1 MNGDPRS
8 AALESLRGAH
18 AAVVARL
25 PGGERWR
32 TRRAESLAR
41 LLARGLPTARDE
53 SWRYADLR
61 RITDGAVAA
70 PAAGGEGAVPAL
82 PDALATGATTLV
94 LTDGVWQHTGTALP
108 QGLAVLRLADALE
121 RSGSAE
127 RLRQP
132 GDDAADRLA
141 LLADAYTANG
151 VVIRADRSTST
162 SATTLHLV
170 HLATAGAITHSRLC
184 IELEAGAALTLVE
197 HRVGAG
203 GRDGFANLVVDVRID
218 RDASLRHV
226 RVLDGAAGDCRVD
239 TVTVAVAG
247 AGRYE
252 HHGFELGGS
261 VCRSGLTVDLDGP
274 GAATGVHGLALVDG
288 GRRVDLEARIRH
300 QSPGTTSGHVV
311 RGVGAGAGQ
320 AAINSRV
327 FVATGA
333 QRSESRQSLRN
344 LLLTTGAEID
354 VRPQLEINADDVR
367 CSHGATTGSLDP
379 AQLFY
384 LLSRGI
390 DRPAAQALLTFAFC
404 EDVLANLPDA
414 ALRRALEERVVARLP
429 DRDVIREFI

>member
-1 MNGDPRS
+1 VNGDPRS
-8 AALESLRGAH
+8 AALESLRGTH
-18 AAVVARL
+18 AAVAARL

-32 TRRAESLAR
+32 ARRADSLAR
-41 LLARGLPTARDE
+41 FVARGLPTTRDE

-61 RITDGAVAA
+61 RIGDGALAT
-70 PAAGGEGAVPAL
+70 PSAGTAIDTPVV
-82 PDALATGATTLV
+82 PDALPGGTATVV
-94 LTDGVWQHTGTALP
+94 LTDGVWRHTDAPLP
-108 QGLAVLRLADALE
+108 QGLTIESLVAAIQQDP
-121 RSGSAE
+121 SAG

-132 GDDAADRLA
+132 GDDPADRLA
-141 LLADAYTANG
+141 LLADAYAADG
-151 VVIRADRSTST
+151 VVVRADRRTT

-170 HLATAGAITHSRLC
+170 HFATPGAVTHSRLC
-184 IELEAGAALTLVE
+184 IELEAGAALTVVE
-197 HRVGAG
+197 HRAGAG
-203 GRDGFANLVVDVRID
+203 GRKGFANLVVDVRID

-226 RVLDGAAGDCRVD
+226 RVLDGAVGDCRVD
-239 TVTVAVAG
+239 TVTVTVAD

-261 VCRSGLTVDLDGP
+261 VCRSGLAIELAGP
-274 GAATGVHGLALVDG
+274 GAETQVHGLALVDDR
-288 GRRVDLEARIRH
+288 RRVDLEARIRH
-300 QSPGTTSGHVV
+300 QATRTTSRHVV

-333 QRSESRQSLRN
+333 QQSESRQSLRN
-344 LLLTTGAEID
+344 LLLVAGAEID

-404 EDVLANLPDA
+404 EDVLANLPDP

>member
-1 MNGDPRS
+1 VNGDPRS

-18 AAVVARL
+18 AAVAARL
-25 PGGERWR
+25 PGGERWSA
-32 TRRAESLAR
+32 RRADSLAR

-61 RITDGAVAA
+61 RINDGAVAA
-70 PAAGGEGAVPAL
+70 PAAGGEGAATAL
-82 PDALATGATTLV
+82 PDALTAGATTVV

-108 QGLAVLRLADALE
+108 QGLAVLPLADALE
-121 RSGSAE
+121 SNGSAE
-127 RLRQP
+127 RLRRP
-132 GDDAADRLA
+132 GDDASDRLA

-151 VVIRADRSTST
+151 VVVRADRSTT
-162 SATTLHLV
+162 AATTLHLV
-170 HLATAGAITHSRLC
+170 HAATPGAVTHSRLC

-203 GRDGFANLVVDVRID
+203 GKGGFANLVVDVRIE

-239 TVTVAVAG
+239 TLTVTVAD

-261 VCRSGLTVDLDGP
+261 VCRSGLTVELAGP
-274 GAATGVHGLALVDG
+274 GAESGVHGLALVDG
-288 GRRVDLEARIRH
+288 GRRVDLEAHIRH
-300 QSPGTTSGHVV
+300 QSPGTTSRHVV

-333 QRSESRQSLRN
+333 QQSESRQSLRN